1 MSPELESE
9 ILSRLTRL
17 ETTFSE
23 RLSRLEEE
31 YKEIRLLLPDLYRYG
46 KLQALVAAGKWQEAD
61 AETTRVMEEVAGGE
75 AETHCSPEDINSYCC
90 NSARIIDRLW
100 RYYSEDRFGFS
111 IQLHLYHGLGGNL
124 DTLRAYNNEILI
136 RLGEQI
142 GWYREKRWLNAD
154 EFDYST
160 SLETGSLPG
169 YCWYS
174 PYRPKMAHCFLMRL
188 IRCGL

>member
-9 ILSRLTRL
+9 ILSRLTQL
-17 ETTFSE
+17 ETTFSA
-23 RLSRLEEE
+23 RLSRIEEE

-46 KLQALVAAGKWQEAD
+46 RLQALLAAGKWQEAD
-61 AETTRVMEEVAGGE
+61 AETTRIMEEVAGGE
-75 AETHCSPEDINSYCC
+75 SQTHCSPDDMNSYCC

-100 RYYSEDRFGFS
+100 RQYSQDRFGFS
-111 IQLHLYHGLGGNL
+111 TQIHLYHGIGGNL
-124 DTLRAYNNEILI
+124 DTLRAYNNEILT
-136 RLGEQI
+136 RLGEEI

-154 EFDYST
+154 EFDYSA
-160 SLETGSLPG
+160 LETGSLPG

-188 IRCGL
+188 IGCGL